1 MARSEHATKLNS
13 NKELTHEKLVRA
25 NHPSVSS
32 ALGQVG
38 AWNHV
43 FLCDAG
49 IAIGYLLGWTSDL
62 GGWIPLCF
70 FMIPPIH
77 YLCREVVT
85 LRRKLEEI
93 EKRLG
98 E

>member
-1 MARSEHATKLNS
+1 MTDGDLTIAAMAKRSNFAVYGMTSFLAMAGS
-13 NKELTHEKLVRA
+13 LLVI
-25 NHPSVSS
+25 
-32 ALGQVG
+32 
-38 AWNHV
+38 
-43 FLCDAG
+43 C
-49 IAIGYLLGWTSDL
+49 L
-62 GGWIPLCF
+62 GGQAIWGVWIPFCSIT
-70 FMIPPIH
+70 IPPIH